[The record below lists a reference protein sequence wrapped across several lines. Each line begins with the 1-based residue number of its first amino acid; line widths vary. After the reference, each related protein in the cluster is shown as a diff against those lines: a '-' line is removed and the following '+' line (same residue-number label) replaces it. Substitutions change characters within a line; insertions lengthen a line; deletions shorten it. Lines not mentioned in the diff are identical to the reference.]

1 METRAAG
8 SRARRWAVGLFV
20 GLAAAC
26 LGNRQPDESEIS
38 GLWEPTPETLEF
50 LKGQRQFT
58 MSTSWIALGPGDRFA
73 THDVPDPL
81 SCSYNH
87 PLGTLASQS
96 GYWKLEQRDSRDGK
110 LWVVNLRDRDHDW
123 TLGTLLVRNHRPP
136 YVLVLAFNDHGGSYR
151 ELVFRRAGSARAS

>member
-1 METRAAG
+1 MG
-8 SRARRWAVGLFV
+8 AVGLV
-20 GLAAAC
+20 MLLTAAC
-26 LGNRQPDESEIS
+26 LTNRQPDESKIS
-38 GLWEPTPETLEF
+38 GRWEPAPETLD
-50 LKGQRQFT
+50 LMKSLRQFS
-58 MSTSWIALGPGDRFA
+58 MSTSWIELGPGDRFT

-81 SCSYNH
+81 QVSYNH

-123 TLGTLLVRNHRPP
+123 TLGTLLVRNDRPP
-136 YVLVLAFNDHGGSYR
+136 YALVLAFDDHGGSYR